1 MVFGCARKT
10 PRGSFPCGVPLCGH
24 FPGRWGCNSPLTTI
38 CDSDSPKFSA
48 AVNLTSMKPL
58 MSRIA
63 LVLVL
68 FVIALGTMSSAQ
80 TVTLVLQEDVSSKLS
95 TGTTFTAKDSAGKIY
110 HGHVVTHPARRF
122 LRRGSMSLVF
132 DDPVLPVTQGPGR
145 CISRRKQDAPAEV
158 GRLTSGGEVSG

>member
-38 CDSDSPKFSA
+38 CDSDFPKFVA
-48 AVNLTSMKPL
+48 AVNLRSVKPL
-58 MSRIA
+58 MSRVA
-63 LVLVL
+63 LVLVF

-110 HGHVVTHPARRF
+110 LSRGHTSCAAISSEGFDELGIRRPCVAGNT
-122 LRRGSMSLVF
+122 R
-132 DDPVLPVTQGPGR
+132 T
-145 CISRRKQDAPAEV
+145 RKMYFAPET
-158 GRLTSGGEVSG
+158 GCSC